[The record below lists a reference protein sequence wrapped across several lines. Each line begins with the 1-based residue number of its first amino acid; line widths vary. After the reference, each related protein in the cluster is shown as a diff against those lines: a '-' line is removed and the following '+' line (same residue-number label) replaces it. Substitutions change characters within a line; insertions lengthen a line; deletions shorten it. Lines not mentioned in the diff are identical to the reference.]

1 LDSERKHS
9 KRREAAQAAEPATAR
24 GDASKDYKMGGFAT
38 RRFKGTKEID
48 EAATAALAAAH
59 SNGTDGLTDDAA
71 THFLLQAL
79 AAAGDIYATMQ
90 QDALSQ
96 PPHAPP
102 TESPQAPTLPRY
114 DRHPRPPHL
123 NEDHE
128 ALLHEENK
136 CSGSR
141 IRRVSDR
148 LFGVLFSILFGR

>member
-1 LDSERKHS
+1 
-9 KRREAAQAAEPATAR
+9 
-24 GDASKDYKMGGFAT
+24 MGGFAT